1 MKTIRLLFLLILSL
15 SQPGCMTMM
24 TLDAAKS
31 SPHEDDQGHTFR
43 KAEPAYYLLVLLAVP
58 ADIATL
64 PCQYL
69 LAYLIKASCSCM

>member
-1 MKTIRLLFLLILSL
+1 MHDDD
-15 SQPGCMTMM
+15 
-24 TLDAAKS
+24 DARRRKEFIS
-31 SPHEDDQGHTFR
+31 RRRQGHTFR
-43 KAEPAYYLLVLLAVP
+43 KAEPAYYLLVPLAVP